1 MTESDDFED
10 FELEQFFVAEPQMG
24 GYQRAH
30 RNLEVWK
37 RGIDLVVTVY
47 HKTSNFPKEELYT
60 LVSQMRRSAISIPSN
75 IAEGAARRSRKE
87 LLNFLNIAS
96 GSASELDTQFVIA
109 QRLGFLPEADPIIE
123 ELDHVSAQLGAM
135 MRSLRESD

>member
-1 MTESDDFED
+1 
-10 FELEQFFVAEPQMG
+10 
-24 GYQRAH
+24 
-30 RNLEVWK
+30 
-37 RGIDLVVTVY
+37 VY
-47 HKTSNFPKEELYT
+47 HKTANFPKEELYT
-60 LVSQMRRSAISIPSN
+60 LVSQMRRSAISIPGN

-135 MRSLRESD
+135 MRSLRDS